1 MDAKEKKIIKEFI
14 QKLSKVW
21 GLDEIQT
28 IRKIARYINTQEN
41 VVIIRRLYQAIKEGE

>member
-1 MDAKEKKIIKEFI
+1 MDAKEKRIIKEFI

-28 IRKIARYINTQEN
+28 IRKIARFINFNEPV
-41 VVIIRRLYQAIKEGE
+41 VVIKKMYEAIKGEK